1 VPKLVANIRSKTVN
15 DFAQYDAIID
25 TRSPLEFALDHIPGA
40 INYPVLTNEERA
52 RIGTIYKNESP
63 FAAKKIGAVLVAR
76 NISDH
81 LEKHFLALP
90 YAWRPLIYC
99 WRGGERSGAFT
110 LILNRI
116 GWKAEQL
123 TGGYQAFRR
132 QVISDLNEF
141 ASQFSF
147 TVICGMTGSGKTRLL
162 AALQAQGAQVL
173 DLEALAMHRG
183 SVLGQDPQNLQPSQ
197 KGFETALWHSLG
209 KLNPQ
214 QPVYVESES
223 KKVGS
228 LHIPEILMEQIRA
241 GRCIEIEVDMAL
253 RVRWLM
259 DQYQHFLI
267 DVMTLETRLVSLT
280 SRYGRATI
288 EKWCA
293 AAHAGKFT
301 ELVEELL
308 QKHYDPAYQG
318 SIERNFKQYGTKRS
332 MRLVDI
338 SNQAFSNLVDQVLAL
353 EHA

>member
-1 VPKLVANIRSKTVN
+1 MPKLEAKITPKTVD

-63 FAAKKIGAVLVAR
+63 FAAKKIGAALVAR
-76 NISDH
+76 NISNH
-81 LEKHFLALP
+81 LEKYFLALP
-90 YAWRPLIYC
+90 YAWRPLVYC

-123 TGGYQAFRR
+123 EGGYQAFRR
-132 QVISDLNEF
+132 QVISDLNGF

-147 TVICGMTGSGKTRLL
+147 IVICGMTGSGKTRLL
-162 AALQAQGAQVL
+162 AELQTQSAQVL

-183 SVLGQDPQNLQPSQ
+183 SVLGHDPNNLQPSQ

-209 KLNPQ
+209 KLNPK

-223 KKVGS
+223 KKVGG
-228 LHIPEILMEQIRA
+228 LHIPEALMERIRA
-241 GRCIEIEVDMAL
+241 GTCIEIEVDIAL
-253 RVRWLM
+253 RVQWLM

-267 DVMTLETRLVSLT
+267 DVVTLETRLVSLT

-288 EKWCA
+288 EKWST
-293 AAHAGKFT
+293 AAHEGKFT
-301 ELVEELL
+301 ELVQELL
-308 QKHYDPAYQG
+308 LKHYDPAYQG
-318 SIERNFKQYGTKRS
+318 SIERNFKQYDTKRS
-332 MRLVDI
+332 VRLVGI
-338 SNQAFSNLVDQVLAL
+338 SNQAFGNLANQVLDL
-353 EHA
+353 KQT